1 MLTADRLIGVEIHQ
15 CFPLH
20 PSLLDSI
27 EDSAALQAFHVFICH
42 FSAFL
47 FVEVWAG
54 MACDDLLQ
62 GIFPTRGSNLGLL
75 HSRQIHYYLSQQRSP
90 YLVTHQFHYVTRF

>member
-1 MLTADRLIGVEIHQ
+1 MFMLTADRLIGVEIHQ

-20 PSLLDSI
+20 PSLLDYI

-47 FVEVWAG
+47 FVEVWG
-54 MACDDLLQ
+54 
-62 GIFPTRGSNLGLL
+62 N
-75 HSRQIHYYLSQQRSP
+75 
-90 YLVTHQFHYVTRF
+90 VTNFA